1 MVQNK
6 SIKTFWAVFFALVAV
21 VAVASSVAM
30 YFAAESR
37 VARINMSTVS
47 DENVYKINRENEY
60 RHALYAACDGMK
72 NLDAN
77 LGKTVVSNNAVT
89 QARAL
94 TNVVVCANEVND
106 RFADLPI
113 EASEKLMT
121 CQKFVNQAQDFARTL
136 LAKLAAGKQ
145 LTDGERAS
153 LDGLNTVA
161 TNMYDFLQAYAESD
175 SGMFMTNGTGMGGAG
190 ALSDRLEDVDDKAFA
205 YEKLIY
211 DGPFSD
217 GVQNKQIVVKRH
229 LSLSEVTQ
237 KVVKLFEDVQYVNTV
252 NGTDTLYVFEG
263 KGGRVTASVGGDIVE
278 YAEYREN
285 ENNGNVGKDG
295 CVSAAEEFCARLGYN
310 VRGVWVSK
318 VKDYVTYVDCAPVV
332 DGAIVY
338 PRLVKVAVAA
348 DGHVVGMEA
357 KAYLSNKAADVVKP
371 FGEIGSDEA
380 KAKLADGLTVTN
392 VAKAYVER
400 NDKIFACWQFECV
413 RGDRQY
419 YVYVDSESGNEV
431 NIFKVVCNT
440 EGFTVI

>member
-6 SIKTFWAVFFALVAV
+6 SIKTFWAVFFALVAF

-175 SGMFMTNGTGMGGAG
+175 SGMFMTNGTGLGGAG
-190 ALSDRLEDVDDKAFA
+190 ALSDSLENVDDKAFA

-217 GVQNKQIVVKRH
+217 GVQNKQIVVRRH

-252 NGTDTLYVFEG
+252 NGADTLYVFEG

-318 VKDYVTYVDCAPVV
+318 VKDYVTYVNCAPVV
-332 DGAIVY
+332 DGAIVSS
-338 PRLVKVAVAA
+338 PCQGCRSRRRTRCR
-348 DGHVVGMEA
+348 H
-357 KAYLSNKAADVVKP
+357 
-371 FGEIGSDEA
+371 GSQGVPQQQSRRCSQA
-380 KAKLADGLTVTN
+380 F
-392 VAKAYVER
+392 R
-400 NDKIFACWQFECV
+400 
-413 RGDRQY
+413 
-419 YVYVDSESGNEV
+419 
-431 NIFKVVCNT
+431 
-440 EGFTVI
+440 

>member
-175 SGMFMTNGTGMGGAG
+175 SGMFMTNGTGLGGAG
-190 ALSDRLEDVDDKAFA
+190 ALSDSLENVDDKAFA

-217 GVQNKQIVVKRH
+217 GVQNKQIVVRRR
-229 LSLSEVTQ
+229 LSLSEVT
-237 KVVKLFEDVQYVNTV
+237 
-252 NGTDTLYVFEG
+252 
-263 KGGRVTASVGGDIVE
+263 
-278 YAEYREN
+278 
-285 ENNGNVGKDG
+285 
-295 CVSAAEEFCARLGYN
+295 
-310 VRGVWVSK
+310 
-318 VKDYVTYVDCAPVV
+318 
-332 DGAIVY
+332 
-338 PRLVKVAVAA
+338 
-348 DGHVVGMEA
+348 
-357 KAYLSNKAADVVKP
+357 
-371 FGEIGSDEA
+371 
-380 KAKLADGLTVTN
+380 
-392 VAKAYVER
+392 
-400 NDKIFACWQFECV
+400 
-413 RGDRQY
+413 
-419 YVYVDSESGNEV
+419 
-431 NIFKVVCNT
+431 
-440 EGFTVI
+440 

>member
-175 SGMFMTNGTGMGGAG
+175 SGMFMTNGTGLGGAG
-190 ALSDRLEDVDDKAFA
+190 ALSDSLENVDDKAFA

-217 GVQNKQIVVKRH
+217 GVQNKQIVVRRR
-229 LSLSEVTQ
+229 LSLFEVTQ

-318 VKDYVTYVDCAPVV
+318 VKDYVTYVNCAPVV

-348 DGHVVGMEA
+348 DGHVVGIGTHDE
-357 KAYLSNKAADVVKP
+357 LLAACPVYQ
-371 FGEIGSDEA
+371 EIYAS
-380 KAKLADGLTVTN
+380 
-392 VAKAYVER
+392 
-400 NDKIFACWQFECV
+400 QFKKE
-413 RGDRQY
+413 
-419 YVYVDSESGNEV
+419 
-431 NIFKVVCNT
+431 
-440 EGFTVI
+440 EGKQHG